1 MRTQRAWRTL
11 PGIAMKNKILHFN
24 DQIYLTCIWTSGI
37 SVLIMSLIVPW
48 GIFTRYVLGTGSP
61 WPEPVAVMLMVVF
74 TFFGASAAY
83 RAQGHIAVAM
93 VTERLPKKLQR
104 PLASL
109 IDVLMLIVSLFTL
122 VYGTKLCLETMHQS
136 IGQLPWMPVGVTY
149 LPVPLGGLTT
159 VIFVL
164 ERLAF
169 GPQGLREVVTFDH
182 EKKEQAA

>member
-1 MRTQRAWRTL
+1 
-11 PGIAMKNKILHFN
+11 MKNTILRFN
-24 DQIYLTCIWTSGI
+24 DQVYLACIWISGL

-83 RAQGHIAVAM
+83 RARAHIAVAM
-93 VTERLPKKLQR
+93 VTERLPKKMQ
-104 PLASL
+104 PVLASV
-109 IDVLMLIVSLFTL
+109 IDVLMLIVALFTL
-122 VYGTKLCLETMHQS
+122 VYGAKLCLETMNQV

-159 VIFVL
+159 LLFVL
-164 ERLAF
+164 EHMIY
-169 GPQGLREVVTFDH
+169 GQQGDRAVVTFDH
-182 EKKEQAA
+182 EKKVEAV

>member
-1 MRTQRAWRTL
+1 
-11 PGIAMKNKILHFN
+11 MKNTILHIN
-24 DQIYLTCIWTSGI
+24 DQIYLACIWISGL

-93 VTERLPKKLQR
+93 VTERLPKKLQ
-104 PLASL
+104 PKLASV
-109 IDVLMLIVSLFTL
+109 IDVLMLIVALFTL
-122 VYGTKLCLETMHQS
+122 IYGTKLCMETMNQV

-159 VIFVL
+159 LIFVL
-164 ERLAF
+164 EHMIF
-169 GPQGLREVVTFDH
+169 GQQSKRAVVTFDH
-182 EKKEQAA
+182 EKKEEVV

>member
-1 MRTQRAWRTL
+1 VL
-11 PGIAMKNKILHFN
+11 PWPRLFQPGTAMKNKILRFN
-24 DQIYLTCIWTSGI
+24 DGLYLVCIWASGL

-74 TFFGASAAY
+74 TFFGASAGY
-83 RAQGHIAVAM
+83 RAHCHIAVAM
-93 VTERLPKKLQR
+93 VTERLPKPVQ
-104 PLASL
+104 PVLA
-109 IDVLMLIVSLFTL
+109 IAMEILMLAVALFVM

>member
-1 MRTQRAWRTL
+1 
-11 PGIAMKNKILHFN
+11 MKNTILQIN
-24 DQIYLTCIWTSGI
+24 DRIYLVCIWASGL
-37 SVLIMSLIVPW
+37 SVLTMSLIVPW
-48 GIFTRYVLGTGSP
+48 GIFARYVLGTGSP

-83 RAQGHIAVAM
+83 RAGAHIAVAM
-93 VTERLPKKLQR
+93 LTERLPKAFQ
-104 PLASL
+104 PILATAMS
-109 IDVLMLIVSLFTL
+109 VLMLVVALFMT
-122 VYGTKLCLETMHQS
+122 VYGAKLCLETMNQS

-164 ERLAF
+164 EHLVF
-169 GPQGLREVVTFDH
+169 GSQAKREVVTFDH

>member
-1 MRTQRAWRTL
+1 
-11 PGIAMKNKILHFN
+11 MKHKLLHFN
-24 DQIYLTCIWTSGI
+24 DIIYLTCIWASGI
-37 SVLIMSLIVPW
+37 AVLVMSLIVPW
-48 GIFTRYVLGTGSP
+48 GIFARYVLGTGSP

-83 RAQGHIAVAM
+83 RARAHIAVAM

-104 PLASL
+104 SLASV
-109 IDVLMLIVSLFTL
+109 IDVLMLIVALFVT
-122 VYGTKLCLETMHQS
+122 VYGTKLCLETMNQS

-164 ERLAF
+164 EHIFF
-169 GPQGLREVVTFDH
+169 GQQGNRAVVTYDH
-182 EKKEQAA
+182 EKVKAEAA